1 MCLNYARCAGDHL
14 RLRVSSKE
22 RDGGD
27 HLSAPPFSLEVASLS
42 LVTLGEWHLA
52 EPTLLLQY

>member
-1 MCLNYARCAGDHL
+1 MM
-14 RLRVSSKE
+14 RVSSKE

-27 HLSAPPFSLEVASLS
+27 HLSAPPFSLEVPSLS